1 MLSGMNERHQRTDS
15 PTVYV
20 VDADA
25 AVREG
30 LSALLAETRATVR
43 TFASAEAFLAEPF
56 AAERG
61 CLIVEVHLPGMDGL
75 ELLERLRARGV
86 HLPVIML
93 ASCSDVPTAVR
104 AMRIGAMDFIDK
116 PFINRVL
123 LNRVR
128 QALAVMTASDPV
140 QVN

>member
-1 MLSGMNERHQRTDS
+1 MLKRMNERRQQADS

-30 LSALLAETRATVR
+30 LSALLAENRVTVR
-43 TFASAEAFLAEPF
+43 TFASAEEFLAESP
-56 AAERG
+56 AADRG

-75 ELLERLRARGV
+75 ELLERLRARGMR
-86 HLPVIML
+86 LPVIVL

-104 AMRIGAMDFIDK
+104 AMRSGALDFIDK
-116 PFINRVL
+116 PFIDRVL

-128 QALAVMTASDPV
+128 QALAAMNDRDPAHV
-140 QVN
+140 S

>member
-1 MLSGMNERHQRTDS
+1 MLRRMNERRQQADS

-30 LSALLAETRATVR
+30 LSALLAENRVTVR
-43 TFASAEAFLAEPF
+43 TFASAEAFLAELP
-56 AAERG
+56 AADRG

-75 ELLERLRARGV
+75 ELLERLRARGRR
-86 HLPVIML
+86 LPVIVL

-104 AMRIGAMDFIDK
+104 AMRSGALDFIDK
-116 PFINRVL
+116 PFIDRVL

-128 QALAVMTASDPV
+128 QALAVMNDRDPV
-140 QVN
+140 HVS

>member
-1 MLSGMNERHQRTDS
+1 MLRRMNERRQQADS

-43 TFASAEAFLAEPF
+43 TYASAEAFLAE
-56 AAERG
+56 ASISARS

-75 ELLERLRARGV
+75 ELLERLRARGMR
-86 HLPVIML
+86 LPVIVL

-104 AMRIGAMDFIDK
+104 AMRSGALDFIDK
-116 PFINRVL
+116 PFIDRVL

-128 QALAVMTASDPV
+128 QALALMNDCDPV
-140 QVN
+140 QVS